1 MAWYINA
8 DQLAEHIAGLAASM
22 KFEQFPYLSVEV
34 LQNLEDMVRK
44 EPNLFHWDSVYI
56 GDCNGCKWKFVRHQK
71 CSCCRRNRNMKDNFE
86 EE

>member
-8 DQLAEHIAGLAASM
+8 DQLAEHIAGLATGM

-44 EPNLFHWDSVYI
+44 EPNLFRWDTACISVTATAAS
-56 GDCNGCKWKFVRHQK
+56 GTNDFR
-71 CSCCRRNRNMKDNFE
+71 SCTTS
-86 EE
+86 

>member
-8 DQLAEHIAGLAASM
+8 DQLAEHIAGLAAGM

-44 EPNLFHWDSVYI
+44 EPNLFHWTACISVTATAASGSSCVI
-56 GDCNGCKWKFVRHQK
+56 RNVRAV
-71 CSCCRRNRNMKDNFE
+71 RE
-86 EE
+86 TET